1 MTIDTTEETYA
12 DTRQGRQ
19 AKAALAIAKMSEHQ
33 LPEIAHWMI
42 RHDLSV
48 SGSIRSYIDPFGALR
63 EWAAFLAPRQGE
75 PLQPQ
80 FTPPPEDSGTWR
92 VSVHGTYRDVP
103 VEIYFLA
110 LDSDAAEIRVR
121 AGSEAN
127 AR

>member
-63 EWAAFLAPRQGE
+63 LAAVFG
-75 PLQPQ
+75 
-80 FTPPPEDSGTWR
+80 
-92 VSVHGTYRDVP
+92 
-103 VEIYFLA
+103 A
-110 LDSDAAEIRVR
+110 LNITSASMAAGLLTVALFAGLVCAGLVAEQAAR
-121 AGSEAN
+121 AEFAELD
-127 AR
+127 